1 MGFFLQKMSYPDTSL
16 IPNIIKF
23 KKSYN
28 LLTNSNDVIT
38 SSGNQDEKPCNLAQE
53 TSKVAAMASSEL
65 PTIPA
70 AMMNNGKKDTR

>member
-1 MGFFLQKMSYPDTSL
+1 MHDYYFNL
-16 IPNIIKF
+16 
-23 KKSYN
+23 KKS
-28 LLTNSNDVIT
+28 LFLSNSNDVTT

-53 TSKVAAMASSEL
+53 TSKVAAMTSSEL